1 MSSLPRLLLAF
12 VLAVL
17 LASAFASI
25 FQTQSNLAALQALG
39 APMPLAVRLGTTGL
53 DLLGFAPTFAL
64 LAGAGFA
71 FALPLALLL
80 ARRLRPLRWAIFLAA
95 GAAAVWLALTLANAL
110 APMPTLIAAD
120 RTPLGTLGLMA
131 CGSAGALLFG
141 LFARRARYR
150 AQPPQPNSP

>member
-1 MSSLPRLLLAF
+1 MPSLPRLLLAF

-39 APMPLAVRLGTTGL
+39 APVPLDVRLGTTGL

-64 LAGAGFA
+64 LAGAGFVI
-71 FALPLALLL
+71 ALPLALRL
-80 ARRLRPLRWAIFLAA
+80 ARRLQHWRWAIFLVA
-95 GAAAVWLALTLANAL
+95 GAAAIWLALTLANAL

-120 RTPLGTLGLMA
+120 RTPLGTLALMA

-141 LFARRARYR
+141 LLARRVRYT
-150 AQPPQPNSP
+150 AQPSQPDSP